1 MATTL
6 YQLKAIITDI
16 LFVNIDCCYQLD
28 DDITECWFVLQN
40 FPQYF
45 NRKFSQHDHNIQDFN
60 VELSIP
66 GMANDKLDYVNAPST
81 NDQFTDQRDFT
92 IEDIPAKNIDQQIEI
107 QELDLALEDDLNR
120 LMQRVKYERC
130 FLEM

>member
-1 MATTL
+1 M
-6 YQLKAIITDI
+6 ICPFI
-16 LFVNIDCCYQLD
+16 
-28 DDITECWFVLQN
+28 FVLRVVN
-40 FPQYF
+40 GASKNACLY
-45 NRKFSQHDHNIQDFN
+45 
-60 VELSIP
+60 
-66 GMANDKLDYVNAPST
+66 ANDKLDYVNAPST